1 MIRVHEN
8 RDWELV
14 ETGFQIDGAFR
25 VVFRAEG
32 ETRLYT
38 QKEEDGEDTFLC
50 SFTGD
55 CEVLIDRPHTVL
67 LQVVSETRV
76 WVSGFSKHKTS
87 FKVSDRV
94 FTSLDRPPPM
104 SPEMRAVHEIQRR
117 NEIERQKMWEQM
129 ERKVDAIRT
138 RSQPERQ
145 AATPAPETPSGK
157 TDELREDSTGGIEDV
172 SDEKRKRKPVSELAS
187 DAGKVDENSSGDARS
202 H

>member
-1 MIRVHEN
+1 MIRVNEN

-14 ETGFQIDGAFR
+14 ETGFQINGSFR

-55 CEVLIDRPHTVL
+55 CEVVIDRPHTVL

-76 WVSGFSKHKTS
+76 WVSGFSKQRTA

-104 SPEMRAVHEIQRR
+104 SPEMRALHEIQKR
-117 NEIERQKMWEQM
+117 NEIERQKMWNEM
-129 ERKVDAIRT
+129 ERKVDAIRARPLSE
-138 RSQPERQ
+138 RSSGTLTSEIPSDKKEQVRKD
-145 AATPAPETPSGK
+145 AARSGQNAK
-157 TDELREDSTGGIEDV
+157 DEKSGGKPLSDVDADASKV
-172 SDEKRKRKPVSELAS
+172 SDNR
-187 DAGKVDENSSGDARS
+187 DTDT
-202 H
+202 

>member
-38 QKEEDGEDTFLC
+38 QKEEDGDDTFLC
-50 SFTGD
+50 SFSGD

-76 WVSGFSKHKTS
+76 WVSGFSKQKTA

-104 SPEMRAVHEIQRR
+104 SPEMRAVHEMTKR
-117 NEIERQKMWEQM
+117 NEIERQRMWNEM
-129 ERKVDAIRT
+129 ERKVDVIRA
-138 RSQPERQ
+138 RSRSERQ
-145 AATPAPETPSGK
+145 AAVSPPQTPSGK
-157 TDELREDSTGGIEDV
+157 KDQLRENATGGGANAGD
-172 SDEKRKRKPVSELAS
+172 DEHRTSPIPQVAADDRESVR
-187 DAGKVDENSSGDARS
+187 DTGGDTGDD
-202 H
+202 

>member
-1 MIRVHEN
+1 MIRVNEN

-14 ETGFQIDGAFR
+14 TTGFQIDGAFR

-38 QKEEDGEDTFLC
+38 QKEEDGDDTFLC

-55 CEVLIDRPHTVL
+55 CEVLIDRPYTVL

-104 SPEMRAVHEIQRR
+104 SPEMRAVHEITKR
-117 NEIERQKMWEQM
+117 NEIERQRMWNEM
-129 ERKVDAIRT
+129 ERKVDAIRS
-138 RSQPERQ
+138 RSKPERS
-145 AATPAPETPSGK
+145 PGK
-157 TDELREDSTGGIEDV
+157 TSPEVSTAKEDDFRQDATGSHKDL
-172 SDEKRKRKPVSELAS
+172 SDKERGSESISDLAS
-187 DAGKVDENSSGDARS
+187 DARKSGDNKDVDVRS
-202 H
+202 D